1 MSDFVPESTNSA
13 PPMRGDDTHA
23 WVSRLGME
31 ICSDCGTVRRHDRM
45 NSACRG
51 KVKVALRGEGSGK

>member
-1 MSDFVPESTNSA
+1 MNTNT
-13 PPMRGDDTHA
+13 GDETHP
-23 WVSRLGME
+23 WVARLGME

-51 KVKVALRGEGSGK
+51 KAKVALRDERSGE

>member
-1 MSDFVPESTNSA
+1 MTTNT
-13 PPMRGDDTHA
+13 GDETHP
-23 WVSRLGME
+23 WVARLSME

-51 KVKVALRGEGSGK
+51 KVKVALRGERSGQ